1 MRWLIV
7 ASVML
12 ASAGAMA
19 QIVDQDN
26 SLVVYFDEAATQR
39 SWYGTGPVT
48 AYIVAGPMTYWD
60 GDAMVPYVGLDWW
73 LSNLYFVPLEGHLSG
88 VMVRSRGSATPAEI
102 AWNPVMYEISFGFDS
117 PLPLSGR
124 TVIADIEMI
133 VVSDQPTEIHI
144 EPGLFKADGMLEPL
158 SFEWLTRGPDG
169 PMDTTD
175 HVANIN
181 AAAPIATETRSWS
194 SVKSLFR

>member
-7 ASVML
+7 AGVML
-12 ASAGAMA
+12 ASVGAMA

-26 SLVVYFDEAATQR
+26 ALVVYFDEEATQR

-48 AYIVAGPMTYWD
+48 AYIVAGPMVYWNGND
-60 GDAMVPYVGLDWW
+60 LVPYNGLDMW
-73 LSNLYFVPLEGHLSG
+73 LTNLYFVPLEGHVTG
-88 VMVRSRGSATPAEI
+88 VVIRGRGNATPAEI
-102 AWNPVMYEISFGFDS
+102 VWNPVNYEISFSFYP

-124 TVIADIEMI
+124 TVIADLEMM

-144 EPGLFKADGMLEPL
+144 EPGIFMADGMMEPL
-158 SFEWLTRGPDG
+158 QFAALTSGPDG
-169 PMDTTD
+169 PMDYTD

-181 AAAPIATETRSWS
+181 AASPIAAEMRSWS
-194 SVKSLFR
+194 AVKSLFR